1 MINREWQ
8 TATVTTLSGAVTDT
22 DSYGQPTLVKTA
34 DTPPVV
40 ASRSIQIYK
49 KTFSQMNIDAPSY
62 LDIDEVALTKDRNV
76 TTKDRLTVDGVD
88 YRVKYVVNAPR
99 FTQLLL
105 ARLTS

>member
-8 TATVTTLSGAVTDT
+8 TATVRTLSGTDA
-22 DSYGQPTLVKTA
+22 YGQPTPGVGGRTIE
-34 DTPPVV
+34 V
-40 ASRSIQIYK
+40 YK
-49 KTFSQMNIDAPSY
+49 KTFSQMNIEAPSY

>member
-8 TATVTTLSGAVTDT
+8 TATVATLSGATA
-22 DSYGQPTLVKTA
+22 SINEYGEPTYVLNEQEQPATRT
-34 DTPPVV
+34 
-40 ASRSIQIYK
+40 IQVYK
-49 KTFSQMNIDAPSY
+49 KTFSQMNIEAPSY

-76 TTKDRLTVDGVD
+76 TTKDRLTVDGVT